1 MPGRLVRIELVKD
14 ILSLVLGG
22 GKGSRLF
29 PLTLIRSKPAVPVAG
44 KYRLVDIPISNCI
57 NSGINRIFVLTQY
70 NSESLNRHINQT
82 YRFGL
87 FSRGFVDILAAEQ
100 TPDSAGWYQGTADAV
115 RQSIHHIR
123 NYHPSHVLILS
134 GDHLYRMDYRE
145 LFRYHR
151 EKDADVTLSV
161 IPVTRSQASGLGIL
175 KMKRNLQ
182 INAFHEKPETDAE
195 LDSLIVDVSTMAKA
209 GITAKKPYMASMG
222 IYLFKY
228 EVLAKILEKHNE
240 MDFGRDIIPACLK
253 DQRVFGYIFNDYWED
268 IGTIQSFYKANL
280 KLAARRPRFNFYDQE
295 SPIYSHP
302 RFLPSS
308 RVEKCDIEQAIISEG
323 CVLNES
329 QIRNSVIGIR
339 SFVRKNAKVS
349 DTLMMGA
356 DWYDHGSRRSVP
368 LGIGEGSV
376 IRKAILDKNARIGA
390 GVTICN
396 KNNLDYFDGDNYYIR
411 DKIVIIPKH
420 GEIKDG
426 TEI

>member
-1 MPGRLVRIELVKD
+1 MKD
-14 ILSLVLGG
+14 VLCLILGG

-57 NSGINRIFVLTQY
+57 NSDINRIFVLTQY

-82 YRFGL
+82 YRFGM

-115 RQSIHHIR
+115 RQSLHHIR

-134 GDHLYRMDYRE
+134 GDHLYRMNYQH
-145 LFRYHR
+145 LYKYHCD
-151 EKDADVTLSV
+151 KDADVTLSV
-161 IPVTRSQASGLGIL
+161 IPVTRSQASDLGIL
-175 KMKRNLQ
+175 KMRKNLQ
-182 INAFHEKPETDAE
+182 INEFYEKPDKPEE
-195 LDSLIVDVSTMAKA
+195 LDSLMVDGPTMAKA
-209 GITAKKPYMASMG
+209 GVTEKKPYMASMG

-228 EVLAKILEKHNE
+228 NVLEEILSVNME
-240 MDFGRDIIPACLK
+240 MDFGRDIIPSCIK
-253 DQRVFGYIFNDYWED
+253 EKKVFGYIFDDYWED
-268 IGTIQSFYKANL
+268 IGTIRSFYKANL
-280 KLAARRPRFNFYDQE
+280 KLTSLRPRFNFYDQGA
-295 SPIYSHP
+295 PIYSHP

-308 RVEKCDIEQAIISEG
+308 RLDKCVIERAIISEG

-329 QIRNSVIGIR
+329 VIRNSVIGIR
-339 SFVRKNAKVS
+339 SFIRKGAKVV

-356 DWYDHGSRRSVP
+356 DSYDNSSSRQIP

-376 IRKAILDKNARIGA
+376 IRGAILDKNARIGS
-390 GVTICN
+390 GVTISN
-396 KNNLDYFDGDNYYIR
+396 KDNLDNYDGDNYYIR
-411 DKIVIIPKH
+411 DGIVIIPKNAV
-420 GEIKDG
+420 INDG